1 AALCRPG
8 RRLPDRAARAAAGAA
23 ARGSAGCRATRG
35 WLRQQP
41 LIAVEGAGNVV
52 IKLKPPIREH
62 RAAVAI
68 LADRSAVVGY
78 QNDVGMLHAV
88 AKRGGAFLAKPLVAD
103 LGDLVNQVDVELDR
117 QAGAEGEPSPHAVR
131 IGVDRHVEIA
141 AELGEFLDI
150 PGGRAP
156 SRAVDAGDKGD

>member
-1 AALCRPG
+1 
-8 RRLPDRAARAAAGAA
+8 
-23 ARGSAGCRATRG
+23 
-35 WLRQQP
+35 
-41 LIAVEGAGNVV
+41 
-52 IKLKPPIREH
+52 
-62 RAAVAI
+62 
-68 LADRSAVVGY
+68 
-78 QNDVGMLHAV
+78 GMLHAV

-131 IGVDRHVEIA
+131 IGIDRHVEIA

-156 SRAVDAGDKGD
+156 SRAVDAGDKGDILAARQGAVEGAAKAERKRYPSVAAYRAAIGHLRAG